1 MTNSGGFL
9 ALSRR
14 KPLQR
19 RRVVCSHGRAAGGDL
34 GRRRS
39 AATVGIL
46 TARSRRGDP
55 SPQPSSIQGSCRRA
69 DRRIDGTFTPGVDAV
84 RVGFAEP
91 RGGGRGRATAAIAR
105 VHSTVGS
112 TIAASR
118 KTSCSCACEK
128 QTNERSGGCDCLHSV
143 PPPPPQPWHDS
154 GQLRAPVRSAPES
167 GEIYR

>member
-34 GRRRS
+34 RRRRS
-39 AATVGIL
+39 AAAMGIL

-84 RVGFAEP
+84 WSGSRN
-91 RGGGRGRATAAIAR
+91 RGAGGRGWATAAIAR
-105 VHSTVGS
+105 FHSTVGS

-128 QTNERSGGCDCLHSV
+128 QTSARADVTVSIRS
-143 PPPPPQPWHDS
+143 PPL
-154 GQLRAPVRSAPES
+154 LRSPGTTAAS
-167 GEIYR
+167 

>member
-9 ALSRR
+9 AISRR

-34 GRRRS
+34 RRRRS
-39 AATVGIL
+39 AAAVGIL

-84 RVGFAEP
+84 RSGSRNRGAEDA
-91 RGGGRGRATAAIAR
+91 GWATAAFAR

-118 KTSCSCACEK
+118 KTSCSCA
-128 QTNERSGGCDCLHSV
+128 R
-143 PPPPPQPWHDS
+143 
-154 GQLRAPVRSAPES
+154 VRSRRTSARADVTVSIRSPPLLRS
-167 GEIYR
+167 PGTTAAS